1 MSPSTHA
8 LRLAT
13 AVANC
18 DCCFME
24 TRCWPGTEPRS
35 GSVAVRR
42 EPTLTPGTVLWR
54 NGAQF
59 NGLHLVRSGA
69 IKVYET
75 DLSGEDRVQQFA
87 FAGDLLGLEA
97 LAVGRYEST
106 AVALSETML
115 CKLAWPPAQ
124 ENAAHDPALQ
134 ERLLRRASMQLRQ
147 RARATRLAD
156 PDASVRGFLQEMASR
171 IGREEQVGEHVW
183 IRQRLPMSR
192 LEIGQ
197 YLGYAEETVCRSMR
211 RLQSNGELEVSGR
224 TLLLKKTAP
233 GTPPRQP
240 GTTTRPGVTRPVNA

>member
-1 MSPSTHA
+1 M
-8 LRLAT
+8 RLAT
-13 AVANC
+13 LSANC

-24 TRCWPGTEPRS
+24 TRCWPGSEPHS
-35 GSVAVRR
+35 GSVAVKR
-42 EPTLTPGTVLWR
+42 EPTLTPGAVLWR
-54 NGAQF
+54 AGAELQ
-59 NGLHLVRSGA
+59 GLYMVRSGT

-75 DLSGEDRVQQFA
+75 DLNGEDRVLQFA

-106 AVALSETML
+106 AVALAETML
-115 CKLAWPPAQ
+115 CRIPLPSSGASTPP
-124 ENAAHDPALQ
+124 DTALQ
-134 ERLLRRASMQLRQ
+134 ERLLRRASLQLRQ

-156 PDASVRGFLQEMASR
+156 PDASVRGFLTEIAAR

-224 TLLLKKTAP
+224 TLLLKRLMP
-233 GTPPRQP
+233 GTARGAGAAAPFS
-240 GTTTRPGVTRPVNA
+240 A